1 MELILNNACTIEI
14 KEKRKEN
21 IKIGKKDNM
30 YHHSQVS
37 PAPTAKLR
45 LEWVYGYRLGSFLIP
60 LY

>member
-1 MELILNNACTIEI
+1 MELILNNDCTIEI

-21 IKIGKKDNM
+21 IKIGKKDNI
-30 YHHSQVS
+30 YHHLQVS